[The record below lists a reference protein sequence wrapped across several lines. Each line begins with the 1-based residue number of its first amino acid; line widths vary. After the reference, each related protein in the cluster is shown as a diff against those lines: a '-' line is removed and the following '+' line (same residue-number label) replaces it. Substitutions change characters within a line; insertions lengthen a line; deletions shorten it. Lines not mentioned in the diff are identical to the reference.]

1 VCVLTCSRYL
11 FYNLHSHYSIYD
23 EVLRNDEAHGDD
35 RHLEAA
41 RTKLTLCEC
50 FLAISISLACVCMSA
65 VFLVQDI
72 HHIVKRGV
80 SEHFMGLILVPL
92 VEKAAEH
99 VTAIDEAW

>member
-1 VCVLTCSRYL
+1 MAEPLV
-11 FYNLHSHYSIYD
+11 SIIDGRSFGPYFFFF
-23 EVLRNDEAHGDD
+23 
-35 RHLEAA
+35 
-41 RTKLTLCEC
+41 C
-50 FLAISISLACVCMSA
+50 FCHISISLACVCMSA

-80 SEHFMGLILVPL
+80 SEYFMGLILVSL